1 MPDLPGR
8 LAKLFGRGGDDQAPE
23 NKEGK
28 GREVFTEVNINTTF
42 LDVDSGTFVFLAQ
55 KCRFSLSVSEQLT

>member
-23 NKEGK
+23 NKVGK
-28 GREVFTEVNINTTF
+28 GQEVFIEVNINTTF
-42 LDVDSGTFVFLAQ
+42 SDVDSRDICFPGSKMKAYPLCF
-55 KCRFSLSVSEQLT
+55 